1 MFLDSFT
8 LVMSTYAAITLVSIT
23 WLARQE
29 IDDDSQQ

>member
-8 LVMSTYAAITLVSIT
+8 LTLAAYAVITLVSIA

-29 IDDDSQQ
+29 IDDES

>member
-8 LVMSTYAAITLVSIT
+8 LILSSYAAITLVSIA

-29 IDDDSQQ
+29 IDDQSQF

>member
-8 LVMSTYAAITLVSIT
+8 LALSIYAVLTLASIA

-29 IDDDSQQ
+29 IDDQS

>member
-8 LVMSTYAAITLVSIT
+8 LILSAYAGITLVSIA

-29 IDDDSQQ
+29 IDDQSQN